1 MAGGNLLRRVRGLVG
16 NALIWGIGWAGVA
29 FVVFGAMAL
38 VGNGAHGI
46 LDALR
51 AAAMFGVM
59 GAISGTVFSTWIAW
73 RYRGRRL
80 SEISWLRFG
89 VGGGILTGLFVP
101 SWIVVMR
108 FLSGDAPLAFQHL
121 FTNGLVGLAFG
132 GASAAVTMKVAQ
144 LAEKLGGGGGTEPAL
159 LDSGFHPAATG
170 FGPQQHAAVRRTGDG
185 R

>member
-1 MAGGNLLRRVRGLVG
+1 MAGGNLLRRVRGLIG
-16 NALIWGIGWAGVA
+16 NAMVWGTGWAVLSFA
-29 FVVFGAMAL
+29 ILLVMRPFGFGPHTWLDL
-38 VGNGAHGI
+38 VKGC
-46 LDALR
+46 
-51 AAAMFGVM
+51 AMFGVM
-59 GAISGTVFSTWIAW
+59 GAISGTAFSTFIAW
-73 RYRGRRL
+73 WFRGRRL
-80 SEISWLRFG
+80 SQISWLRFG
-89 VGGGILTGLFVP
+89 IGGGIVTGLFVP
-101 SWIVVMR
+101 AWIVLMR